1 MEDLR
6 STWPEVPPAFEAGR
20 PRSATWPAVLIASP
34 DRQLRS
40 QWRERLQSA
49 APVHEAS
56 LREDLEKAISTLAP
70 DVVLLDLD
78 LLRVYG
84 NQDLAIVRRIRRR
97 SRVVL
102 LTASPSESEGVRA
115 LAAGARGYC
124 SRDLDGPLLRKAVE
138 RVFDGEIWAERR
150 LIPRVIE
157 HYSSHPERRPEARV
171 QGDHRL
177 DLLTPREREIA
188 WMIGRGASNRDIA
201 SRLMVGEGTVKAHL
215 TAIFRKLGFS
225 DRLQLGL
232 FLVNPD
238 PGSRRRH

>member
-1 MEDLR
+1 MNHLR
-6 STWPEVPPAFEAGR
+6 SNWPEAPPSLEAGR
-20 PRSATWPAVLIASP
+20 PQSATRPVVLIASP
-34 DRQLRS
+34 DERLRS
-40 QWRERLQSA
+40 QWREMLQSV

-56 LREDLEKAISTLAP
+56 LRDDLEKAISTLAP

-84 NQDLAIVRRIRRR
+84 SQDLTIVRRIRRR

-102 LTASPSESEGVRA
+102 LTASLDESEGVRA
-115 LAAGARGYC
+115 LTAGARGYC
-124 SRDLDGPLLRKAVE
+124 SKDLPGPLLRRAVE

-150 LIPRVIE
+150 LIPRVLE
-157 HYSSHPERRPEARV
+157 HYSSHPERRPEARPR
-171 QGDHRL
+171 GDHRL

-188 WMIGRGASNRDIA
+188 WMIGRGANNRDIA
-201 SRLMVGEGTVKAHL
+201 LRLMVGEGTVKAHL

-232 FLVNPD
+232 FLVNPEI
-238 PGSRRRH
+238 GSRRRH